1 MPRLEVVL
9 VLCAVVLTAC
19 YYPVETVPLPDGG
32 VDVICGNGG
41 TYGIAE
47 ERSRTSVAERKGGP
61 PVFSEACTHIRG
73 NLRLWG
79 EHDFTPYRNVQVIEG
94 TLDLAEYPSK
104 QLDLSAF
111 SNLKS
116 VSKLQISNTL
126 GMLTSL
132 DGLKLEGIDGG
143 GLSIVQAKGLV
154 SLTALKAT
162 NIRGGALV
170 IQSADLETLDGLQ
183 GVTHLSSL
191 EIDNNT
197 ALKTLAGLENLK
209 RVDGDVAF
217 RGNRKLIGIDEF
229 LRRVEVGGRVIRE

>member
-1 MPRLEVVL
+1 MPRLEVAP

-19 YYPVETVPLPDGG
+19 YYPVETVPLADGG

-47 ERSRTSVAERKGGP
+47 ERSRTSVESRNGGP

-79 EHDFTPYRNVQVIEG
+79 EHDFTPYRNVQVVEG
-94 TLDLAEYPSK
+94 ALDLAEYPSQ

-132 DGLKLEGIDGG
+132 DGLKLEGINGG
-143 GLSIVQAKGLV
+143 GVSMSEARGLKSLS
-154 SLTALKAT
+154 ALKVT
-162 NIRGGALV
+162 SIRGGVLL
-170 IQSADLETLDGLQ
+170 IQSTDLESLDGLQ

-191 EIDNNT
+191 EINNNT
-197 ALKTLAGLENLK
+197 MLKSLAGLENLK

-217 RGNRKLIGIDEF
+217 RGNRKLIGIEEF
-229 LRRVEVGGRVIRE
+229 LSRVEVGGRVIRE